1 MRYGPQGEPVCETYA
16 ERSLSQAELRL
27 ARGKYLRKLEANT
40 ESALAAIREGRI
52 MELDEAA
59 ALVAAHK
66 RPDSS
71 VAAGTDRDK
80 VNTETVVLVGPQGE
94 KILATSEEGICP
106 LCGQQFPEN
115 ASADNPV
122 PPGNTKVGI
131 DPADDDGSNLDPN
144 MYPNSDTTGGAV
156 GGQVRENMF
165 ELLRSRGH
173 KSKGDF
179 WKELQ
184 NFFDVPDDADPDD
197 PAYIDDEDLRCAI
210 GTLFHDRR
218 PVNVQKG
225 MSAKTA

>member
-1 MRYGPQGEPVCETYA
+1 MRYGPQGELICETYA
-16 ERSLSQAELRL
+16 ERSLSQAEMRL

-71 VAAGTDRDK
+71 VAGTDRDK
-80 VNTETVVLVGPQGE
+80 VKTETAVLVGPQGE

-165 ELLRSRGH
+165 ELLRARRHQHSDIFDQIH
-173 KSKGDF
+173 K
-179 WKELQ
+179 
-184 NFFDVPDDADPDD
+184 FFDVDDDDFDLDDDAM
-197 PAYIDDEDLRCAI
+197 ALRTQFAE
-210 GTLFHDRR
+210 LFAFQSKKRL
-218 PVNVQKG
+218 PVNVKNG
-225 MSAKTA
+225 MSGKTVS